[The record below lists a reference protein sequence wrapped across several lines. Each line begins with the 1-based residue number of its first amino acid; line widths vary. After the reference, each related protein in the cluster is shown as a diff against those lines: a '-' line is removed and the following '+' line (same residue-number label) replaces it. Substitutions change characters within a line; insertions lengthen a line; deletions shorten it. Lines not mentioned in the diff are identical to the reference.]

1 MIYVNIHF
9 NLCNHSLVMYCILI
23 FFNAKPLAACR
34 WGISLQRKLICYV
47 KLIKSLSES
56 NTL

>member
-1 MIYVNIHF
+1 MIDVNTHF
-9 NLCNHSLVMYCILI
+9 NLCNNSWVMYCILI
-23 FFNAKPLAACR
+23 FFNAKPLAACL
-34 WGISLQRKLICYV
+34 WGISLQRKLISYV